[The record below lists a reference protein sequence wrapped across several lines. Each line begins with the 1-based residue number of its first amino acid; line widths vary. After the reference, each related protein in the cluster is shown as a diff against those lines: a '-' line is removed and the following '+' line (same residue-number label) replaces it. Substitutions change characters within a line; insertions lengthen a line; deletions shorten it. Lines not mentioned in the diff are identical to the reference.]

1 MSVVGLPLL
10 VFWVKILYL
19 IILRVAKSGRE
30 MLVVNRTSPYYCL
43 ILNESVYCVL
53 ILYKRNILGIHH

>member
-30 MLVVNRTSPYYCL
+30 MLVYRTSPYYCL

-53 ILYKRNILGIHH
+53 ILNIFGIHR